1 MSFGRIDMC
10 EAKEPIEFTHGGYGS
25 GHPWYYKLGG
35 KVLSPKQIKQSVRHS
50 GYLGYM
56 CADIE
61 AADDKSEPQRS
72 NALRAIKTKVL
83 DDLVA
88 DLSGYR
94 ARARELAALRKVS
107 DQPSEPSCADLH
119 MSISLKHNHLFNWRR
134 SFRERN
140 QWRVS
145 LYHIP

>member
-1 MSFGRIDMC
+1 MSSGRIDMF
-10 EAKEPIEFTHGGYGS
+10 EAKEPIEFTRGGYGA

-35 KVLSPKQIKQSVRHS
+35 KVLSPKQIRQSVRHS
-50 GYLGYM
+50 GYQGSM
-56 CADIE
+56 RADIE

-94 ARARELAALRKVS
+94 AK
-107 DQPSEPSCADLH
+107 
-119 MSISLKHNHLFNWRR
+119 
-134 SFRERN
+134 
-140 QWRVS
+140 RVN
-145 LYHIP
+145 